1 MKSWYLLY
9 CKTRHEIRAQQNL
22 ALQQVESY
30 LPMITQQ
37 KTVRNKK
44 TMVTAPLFP
53 SYLFIYFDPQI
64 TSVSKIHN
72 TRGANR
78 IVGCREDMT
87 PIDDRIIAAL
97 KRRVQDYVPEEAK
110 PLGKGDKVKFID
122 GPFKDLEA
130 IFDEN
135 NPDKRCHVLFNIM
148 GQQKRLVVELAT
160 LQAVSKNDQ
169 AT

>member
-9 CKTRHEIRAQQNL
+9 CKPRDEVRAQQNL
-22 ALQQVESY
+22 ALQEVESY
-30 LPMITQQ
+30 LPMIAQQ
-37 KTVRNKK
+37 KTVRNKSK
-44 TMVTAPLFP
+44 MVTVPLFP
-53 SYLFIYFDPQI
+53 SYLFIYFDPQV

-87 PIDDRIIAAL
+87 PIDDRIISAL
-97 KRRVQDYVPEEAK
+97 KRRVQGHVPEVEK
-110 PLGKGDKVKFID
+110 PLAKGDKVKFVY

-135 NPDKRCHVLFNIM
+135 NPDKRCHVLFTIM
-148 GQQKRLVVELAT
+148 GQQKRILVELDN
-160 LQAVSKNDQ
+160 LQTVENKTDS
-169 AT
+169 

>member
-9 CKTRHEIRAQQNL
+9 CKPREETRAQQNL

-37 KTVRNKK
+37 KMVRNKK
-44 TMVTAPLFP
+44 QMVTAPLFP

-64 TSVSKIHN
+64 TSVSKIHS

-78 IVGCREDMT
+78 IVGCREEMT
-87 PIDDRIIAAL
+87 PIDDRIISAL
-97 KRRVQDYVPEEAK
+97 KRRVQDFVPQVEK
-110 PLGKGDKVKFID
+110 PLTKGDKVKFID

-148 GQQKRLVVELAT
+148 GQQKRMLVEFAN
-160 LQAVSKNDQ
+160 LQAVAESEQ
-169 AT
+169 VS

>member
-22 ALQQVESY
+22 ALQQVDSY

-37 KTVRNKK
+37 KTVRNKQK
-44 TMVTAPLFP
+44 MVTAPLFP

-78 IVGCREDMT
+78 IVGCREVMT
-87 PIDDRIIAAL
+87 PIDDRIVSAL
-97 KRRVQDYVPEEAK
+97 KRRVQDYVPEEVK
-110 PLGKGDKVKFID
+110 PLGKGDKVKFVD

-148 GQQKRLVVELAT
+148 GQQKRILVELT
-160 LQAVSKNDQ
+160 NLQATSKNDP

>member
-9 CKTRHEIRAQQNL
+9 CKPRHEVRAQQNL
-22 ALQQVESY
+22 ALQEVESY
-30 LPMITQQ
+30 LPVITQQ
-37 KTVRNKK
+37 KMVRNKPQ
-44 TMVTAPLFP
+44 MVTAPLFP
-53 SYLFIYFDPQI
+53 SYLFIYFDPLV

-87 PIDDRIIAAL
+87 PIDERIISAL
-97 KRRVQDYVPEEAK
+97 KRRVEGYVPEEVK
-110 PLGKGDKVKFID
+110 PLGKGDKVKFVD

-148 GQQKRLVVELAT
+148 GQQKRILVELT
-160 LQAVSKNDQ
+160 NLQAVPNNDQ
-169 AT
+169 TT

>member
-9 CKTRHEIRAQQNL
+9 CKSREELRAQQNL
-22 ALQQVESY
+22 ALQEVESY
-30 LPMITQQ
+30 LPMISQQ
-37 KTVRNKK
+37 KKVRNK
-44 TMVTAPLFP
+44 TQMVTTPLFP
-53 SYLFIYFDPQI
+53 SYLFIYFDPEV

-87 PIDDRIIAAL
+87 PIDDRIISAL
-97 KRRVQDYVPEEAK
+97 KRRVQGHVPEVEK
-110 PLGKGDKVKFID
+110 PLSKGDKVTFVD

-135 NPDKRCHVLFNIM
+135 NPDKRCHVLFTIM
-148 GQQKRLVVELAT
+148 GQQKRILVELSNLKSA
-160 LQAVSKNDQ
+160 
-169 AT
+169 

>member
-9 CKTRHEIRAQQNL
+9 CKPRHEVRAQQNL
-22 ALQQVESY
+22 ALQEVESY

-37 KTVRNKK
+37 KTVRNKSQ
-44 TMVTAPLFP
+44 MVTAPLFP

-87 PIDDRIIAAL
+87 PIDDRIISAL
-97 KRRVQDYVPEEAK
+97 KRRVQGYVPEDTK
-110 PLGKGDKVKFID
+110 PLDKGDKVKFID

-148 GQQKRLVVELAT
+148 GQQKRILVELT
-160 LQAVSKNDQ
+160 SLQAIS
-169 AT
+169 ATDKPT

>member
-9 CKTRHEIRAQQNL
+9 CKPRHEVRAQQNL
-22 ALQQVESY
+22 ALQDVESY

-44 TMVTAPLFP
+44 QMVTSPLFP

-78 IVGCREDMT
+78 IVGCREEMT
-87 PIDDRIIAAL
+87 PIDDRIISAL
-97 KRRVQDYVPEEAK
+97 KIRIQDYVPQEEK
-110 PLGKGDKVKFID
+110 SLTKGDKVKFVD

-148 GQQKRLVVELAT
+148 GQQKRILVDFT
-160 LQAVSKNDQ
+160 NLQAVSKSDQ
-169 AT
+169 TI

>member
-9 CKTRHEIRAQQNL
+9 CKSREELRAQQNL
-22 ALQQVESY
+22 ALQEVESY
-30 LPMITQQ
+30 LPMISQQ
-37 KTVRNKK
+37 KKVRNK
-44 TMVTAPLFP
+44 TQMVTAPLFP
-53 SYLFIYFDPQI
+53 SYLFIYFDPEV

-87 PIDDRIIAAL
+87 PIDDRIISAL
-97 KRRVQDYVPEEAK
+97 KRRVQGHVPEVEK
-110 PLGKGDKVKFID
+110 PLSKGDKVTFVD

-135 NPDKRCHVLFNIM
+135 NPDKRCHVLFTIM
-148 GQQKRLVVELAT
+148 GQQKRILVELSNLKSA
-160 LQAVSKNDQ
+160 
-169 AT
+169 

>member
-9 CKTRHEIRAQQNL
+9 CKPREELRAQQNL
-22 ALQQVESY
+22 ALQEVESY
-30 LPMITQQ
+30 LPMISQQ
-37 KTVRNKK
+37 KKVRNK
-44 TMVTAPLFP
+44 TQMVTAPLFP
-53 SYLFIYFDPQI
+53 SYLFIYFDPEV

-87 PIDDRIIAAL
+87 PIDDRIISAL
-97 KRRVQDYVPEEAK
+97 KRRVQGHVPEVEK
-110 PLGKGDKVKFID
+110 PLSKGDKVTFVD

-135 NPDKRCHVLFNIM
+135 NPDKRCHVLFTIM
-148 GQQKRLVVELAT
+148 GQQKRILVELSNLKSA
-160 LQAVSKNDQ
+160 
-169 AT
+169 

>member
-9 CKTRHEIRAQQNL
+9 CKPRDEVRAQQNL
-22 ALQQVESY
+22 ALQEVESY
-30 LPMITQQ
+30 LPMIAQQ
-37 KTVRNKK
+37 KTVRNKSK
-44 TMVTAPLFP
+44 MVTVPLFP
-53 SYLFIYFDPQI
+53 SYLFIYFDPQV

-87 PIDDRIIAAL
+87 PIDDRIISAL
-97 KRRVQDYVPEEAK
+97 KRRVQGHVPEVEKA
-110 PLGKGDKVKFID
+110 LAKGDKVKFVD

-135 NPDKRCHVLFNIM
+135 NPDKRCHVLFTIM
-148 GQQKRLVVELAT
+148 GQQKRILVELT
-160 LQAVSKNDQ
+160 NLESV
-169 AT
+169 

>member
-22 ALQQVESY
+22 ALQQVDSY

-37 KTVRNKK
+37 KTVRNKQK
-44 TMVTAPLFP
+44 MVTAPLFP

-78 IVGCREDMT
+78 IVGCREVMT
-87 PIDDRIIAAL
+87 PIDDRIVSAL

-110 PLGKGDKVKFID
+110 PLGKGDKVKFVD

-148 GQQKRLVVELAT
+148 GQQKRILVELTT
-160 LQAVSKNDQ
+160 LQAVDKNDP

>member
-9 CKTRHEIRAQQNL
+9 CKPREEQRAQQNL

-37 KTVRNKK
+37 KTIRNKK
-44 TMVTAPLFP
+44 QMVTVPLFP
-53 SYLFIYFDPQI
+53 SYLFIYFDPEL

-87 PIDDRIIAAL
+87 PIDDRIISAL
-97 KRRVQDYVPEEAK
+97 KRRVSGHIPEVEK
-110 PLGKGDKVKFID
+110 PLTKGDKVKFVD

-135 NPDKRCHVLFNIM
+135 NPDKRCHVLFTIM
-148 GQQKRLVVELAT
+148 GQQKRILVELT
-160 LQAVSKNDQ
+160 NLKPIDKTNEN
-169 AT
+169 

>member
-9 CKTRHEIRAQQNL
+9 CKSREELRAQQNL
-22 ALQQVESY
+22 ALQEVESY
-30 LPMITQQ
+30 LPMISQQ
-37 KTVRNKK
+37 KKVRNK
-44 TMVTAPLFP
+44 TQMVTAPLFP
-53 SYLFIYFDPQI
+53 SYLFIYFDPEV

-87 PIDDRIIAAL
+87 PIDDRIISAL
-97 KRRVQDYVPEEAK
+97 KRRVQGHVPDVEK
-110 PLGKGDKVKFID
+110 TITKGDKVTFVD

-135 NPDKRCHVLFNIM
+135 NPDKRCHVLFTIM
-148 GQQKRLVVELAT
+148 GQQKRILVELSNLKSA
-160 LQAVSKNDQ
+160 
-169 AT
+169 

>member
-9 CKTRHEIRAQQNL
+9 CKPRHEVRAQQNL
-22 ALQQVESY
+22 ALQDVESY
-30 LPMITQQ
+30 LPMITQL

-44 TMVTAPLFP
+44 QMVTSPLFP

-64 TSVSKIHN
+64 ISVSKIHN

-87 PIDDRIIAAL
+87 PIDDRIISAL
-97 KRRVQDYVPEEAK
+97 KIRIQDYVPQEEK
-110 PLGKGDKVKFID
+110 SLTKGDKVKFVD

-148 GQQKRLVVELAT
+148 GQQKRILVDFAN
-160 LQAVSKNDQ
+160 LQAIQKTD
-169 AT
+169 